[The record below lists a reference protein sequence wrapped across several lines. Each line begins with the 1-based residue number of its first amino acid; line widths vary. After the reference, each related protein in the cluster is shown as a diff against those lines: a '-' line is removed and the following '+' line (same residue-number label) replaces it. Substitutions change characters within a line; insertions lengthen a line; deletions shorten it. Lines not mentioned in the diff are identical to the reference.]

1 MVETTIILQGTDAKK
16 WTMMNMLESVGFF
29 NIQYGRCTIDF
40 DGEGK
45 VEKELETDC
54 RLYCMTSNEG
64 FDTFSL

>member
-1 MVETTIILQGTDAKK
+1 MLETKIILQGNEAKK

-45 VEKELETDC
+45 VSNIKLERNYRPSPT
-54 RLYCMTSNEG
+54 G
-64 FDTFSL
+64 V

>member
-45 VEKELETDC
+45 VSNIKLERNYRPSPT
-54 RLYCMTSNEG
+54 G
-64 FDTFSL
+64 V